1 MTYALCGR
9 TPSFA
14 LHAAG
19 PRFFQS
25 EVFMS
30 QRVVV
35 IGAVALGPKAASRCK
50 RLMPDTDVTLI
61 DQAPRISYGGCGIP
75 YFVSG
80 EVNRVEELQSTPY
93 GTVRD
98 AEFFKTHKGVNAL
111 TQTRAVKIDRAA
123 KTVTVED
130 LKTGAVSELPYDK
143 LVLAMGSSPNRF
155 PIPGIDLEGISPAT
169 NLDEAEAI
177 RTMAATGKINNAVVM
192 GGGFIGLEMA
202 VALGDMWG
210 IPTTV
215 VELTPQILPN
225 FLSGTLARMAVKD
238 LEDNG
243 ISVHT
248 SEKVVRFEGENGKV
262 TKVVTDKRE
271 LPADLVVL
279 SAGVRPNTELA
290 RDCGLNLTDR
300 GLIIVDD
307 HMRTSDPDIYA
318 GGDCVTV
325 LNQVTGKPGWYP
337 LGSMANRQ
345 GRVIGTNVAGGDA
358 VFPGAVGSWG
368 IKLFEQNAAGAGLT
382 IESALR
388 EGYDAVN
395 VHVEQI
401 DRAHFYP
408 DKHLMVLEMVV
419 DKKDRRVLGIQGMSS
434 GGDALAA
441 RINAVAPLLSRSA
454 HVADISNLE
463 VLYSPPFAAAM
474 DVVNVVGNVAEN
486 ILEGRYVPMSQEEFE
501 QAWGD
506 RDKGDVFFMDAR
518 VGRDAEPYKAKYPEH
533 WHSIPQDQIA
543 AHLDEIPADK
553 PIVLVCNTGLRSY
566 EAQLDL
572 AALGRTNTR
581 SVQGGVSSAK
591 RLGVDI

>member
-1 MTYALCGR
+1 
-9 TPSFA
+9 
-14 LHAAG
+14 
-19 PRFFQS
+19 
-25 EVFMS
+25 MS

-50 RLMPDTDVTLI
+50 RLMPDADVILI

-80 EVNRVEELQSTPY
+80 EVNRVEELQATPY

-98 AEFFKTHKGVNAL
+98 AEFFKTHKGVNVL
-111 TQTRAVKIDRAA
+111 TQTRAIAIDRAA
-123 KTVTVED
+123 KMVTVQD
-130 LKTGAVSELPYDK
+130 LQTGAISVLPYDK
-143 LVLAMGSSPNRF
+143 LVLAMGSSANRF
-155 PIPGIDLEGISPAT
+155 PIPGIELEGITPAT

-177 RTMAATGKINNAVVM
+177 RNMAAAGKINNAVVM

-225 FLSGTLARMAVKD
+225 FLSATLARMAVKD

-243 ISVHT
+243 VTVHT
-248 SEKVVRFEGENGKV
+248 SEKVLRFEGENGRV

-279 SAGVRPNTELA
+279 AAGVRPNSELA
-290 RDCGLNLTDR
+290 KACGLSLTDR

-368 IKLFEQNAAGAGLT
+368 IKLFSQNAAGAGLT

-395 VHVEQI
+395 VHIEQI

-408 DKHLMVLEMVV
+408 DKNLMALELVV
-419 DKKDRRVLGIQGMSS
+419 DKKDRRVLGIQGMSA

-441 RINAVAPLLSRSA
+441 RINAVAPLLSRRI
-454 HVADISNLE
+454 HVADVSNLE

-474 DVVNVVGNVAEN
+474 DIVNVVGNVAEN
-486 ILEGRYVPMSQEEFE
+486 ILEGRFVPMTPEEFE
-501 QAWGD
+501 KAWQG
-506 RDKGDVFFMDAR
+506 RDKDEVFFIDAR
-518 VGRDAEPYKAKYPEH
+518 VGRDAEPYTAKYPGH

-543 AHLDEIPADK
+543 SRLDEIPADK

-572 AALGRTNTR
+572 AAAGRTNTR
-581 SVQGGVSSAK
+581 SVQGGVSTAK